1 MRYRY
6 NGFIAFR
13 DTNVFRITMKS
24 IRLQR
29 SEYSM
34 ALAIIALISLTI
46 SITDWIQRGMI
57 PSFNILLSVVSAI
70 LLIYWLPMVGSYSV
84 VMKFKLQRWWQQ
96 WLVFYISI
104 LVGTFIWG
112 EVRALFLPLQGI
124 GWLQAGLISLPWSV
138 MILISVKFYLSQKN
152 LKVEQQL
159 RKQAEINLLHSQ
171 LNPHFL
177 FNSLN
182 TIASFARTQ
191 PERCEDLVH
200 DLAAVLRYSLS
211 HSSMNKTTSNEQTS
225 HRVKLSDELV
235 ILNKWCDIER
245 SRFGSKLN
253 ISFDVDENL
262 LDELVPAMLLQ
273 PMLEN
278 AIKHGK
284 KQPLQIWVTVQC
296 EGHYIFIRVRDNG
309 VGFPEAFLNRRNFHS
324 SDTSKSVPE
333 TGDSTH
339 LGLEITRARL
349 KLESDTTLFLS
360 NSPTGGACVEFYLPT
375 GSKSC

>member
-1 MRYRY
+1 
-6 NGFIAFR
+6 
-13 DTNVFRITMKS
+13 MKS

-211 HSSMNKTTSNEQTS
+211 HSSMNKTISNEQTS

-235 ILNKWCDIER
+235 ILNKWCD
-245 SRFGSKLN
+245 
-253 ISFDVDENL
+253 
-262 LDELVPAMLLQ
+262 
-273 PMLEN
+273 
-278 AIKHGK
+278 
-284 KQPLQIWVTVQC
+284 
-296 EGHYIFIRVRDNG
+296 
-309 VGFPEAFLNRRNFHS
+309 
-324 SDTSKSVPE
+324 
-333 TGDSTH
+333 
-339 LGLEITRARL
+339 
-349 KLESDTTLFLS
+349 
-360 NSPTGGACVEFYLPT
+360 
-375 GSKSC
+375 